1 MRKNEWQGSNFT
13 AYIRNRKIIVV
24 LEPGLLLIFFNP
36 TPLPLLNICT
46 QREEIP
52 QLQFDSTIETE
63 FAFPT
68 SVLEDNFWREI
79 PFSVGQVSAIFPAQL
94 PRSPVDKAS
103 KIVRVKEIAGFFDPR
118 NIRHYMS
125 HDSCKD
131 CWDESLNSGV
141 LSCNHMFSM
150 EMCFPMI
157 VCMIEKGMIKF
168 HLCTVPFTFG

>member
-1 MRKNEWQGSNFT
+1 MCKSGISWVFKWMTILCQKLSLFWKDKMQRNMRKNEWQGSNFT

-79 PFSVGQVSAIFPAQL
+79 PFSVGQVSAIFAVRL
-94 PRSPVDKAS
+94 PRSPVSGQCPLDTAS
-103 KIVRVKEIAGFFDPR
+103 RVKDIARVF
-118 NIRHYMS
+118 IQKYQTLHMS
-125 HDSCKD
+125 HVLD
-131 CWDESLNSGV
+131 CA
-141 LSCNHMFSM
+141 
-150 EMCFPMI
+150 
-157 VCMIEKGMIKF
+157 
-168 HLCTVPFTFG
+168 

>member
-1 MRKNEWQGSNFT
+1 MCKSGISWAFHWMTILCQKLSLFWKDKMLRNVRKNEWQGSNFT

-94 PRSPVDKAS
+94 PRSPVDTAS
-103 KIVRVKEIAGFFDPR
+103 RMVRVKEIASIALLYLSHFVESSVEHVSRFLGPR
-118 NIRHYMS
+118 NIT
-125 HDSCKD
+125 K
-131 CWDESLNSGV
+131 
-141 LSCNHMFSM
+141 
-150 EMCFPMI
+150 
-157 VCMIEKGMIKF
+157 
-168 HLCTVPFTFG
+168 